1 MVIFLL
7 LPDRWIAGGMLLQ
20 KTKVYFS
27 FKDGRGDRIL
37 TVCQRLTVCT
47 ELVKKRLSMSNISLQ
62 VLVDSTFMS
71 RYDLCLQISDTI
83 EGRILQVQKRKTA
96 IVKEAFRGKGI
107 SGADSESMENLKIM
121 FGEN

>member
-7 LPDRWIAGGMLLQ
+7 LPDRWIAGGMPLQ

-96 IVKEAFRGKGI
+96 IVKEAFRGKGV